1 MKVREIKEYLNELY
15 PFDNKCEWDNCGLLI
30 GDEKST
36 ISKIGFALDLT
47 KETLDDAIL
56 KGVNLI
62 VTHHP
67 VIFHAQKNFLSGN
80 TAYDAAVRGISVIS
94 CHTCY
99 DSAQGGVSEI
109 LAQTIGL
116 SDIKVLET
124 EETPHCVRIGKIAKM
139 SAEDFA
145 KSVSK
150 ALHTTVRYV
159 KGDKAIESVAVCGGA
174 GGDFIPEVIS
184 SGAQAYVTGDISHHE
199 FLLAQDKGLTL
210 IAAGHFETEVISMLP
225 MMKKVAS
232 KFPETECILLKQ
244 HNPVTFVSAEE

>member
-1 MKVREIKEYLNELY
+1 MKVKEIKEYLNELY
-15 PFDNKCEWDNCGLLI
+15 PFYNKCEWDNCGLLI
-30 GDEKST
+30 GDEEST
-36 ISKIGFALDLT
+36 VSKIGFTLDLT
-47 KETLDDAIL
+47 KETLDDAVV

-80 TAYDAAVRGISVIS
+80 TAYEAAVKGISVIS

-99 DSAQGGVSEI
+99 DSAPGGVSEI

-116 SDIKVLET
+116 SDIEILET
-124 EETPHCVRIGKIAKM
+124 EEKPYCVRTGRIM
-139 SAEDFA
+139 EVSADDFA

-150 ALHTTVRYV
+150 ALNTTVRCV

-184 SGAQAYVTGDISHHE
+184 SGVQAYVTGDISHHE
-199 FLLAQDKGLTL
+199 FLLAQDAGLTL

-225 MMKKVAS
+225 MMKKVSS
-232 KFPETECILLKQ
+232 KFPDTECVLLKQ
-244 HNPVTFVSAEE
+244 HNPVIFVSSEE

>member
-15 PFDNKCEWDNCGLLI
+15 PFNNKCEWDNCGLLI
-30 GDEKST
+30 GDEEST
-36 ISKIGFALDLT
+36 VSKIGFALDLT
-47 KETLDDAIL
+47 RETLDDAIL

-80 TAYDAAVRGISVIS
+80 TAYDAAVKGISVIS

-109 LAQTIGL
+109 LAQTVGL

-124 EETPHCVRIGKIAKM
+124 EEKPYCVRTGRIAEV
-139 SAEDFA
+139 SVVDFA

-159 KGDKAIESVAVCGGA
+159 KGDKAIKSVAVCGGA

-199 FLLAQDKGLTL
+199 FLLAQGKGLTL

-225 MMKKVAS
+225 MLKKVAS
-232 KFPETECILLKQ
+232 EFPDTECILLKQ